1 MISLAICQEPPRD
14 QYKSEY
20 LTPFL
25 NFDEAA
31 TWLMK
36 VKLNKKGQLEQ
47 DDKRNN
53 SIFMW
58 YEWPEGLLEYAP
70 EKLIVTLRPSSFLF
84 IEGWIPIKH
93 LKQEEVN
100 LE

>member
-1 MISLAICQEPPRD
+1 MIYWIKGLNIIGISNSRIFQVSEENLEELESAQNICDFDENCYGINIFTQSYNQDNTFLISLAICSEPPRD

-36 VKLNKKGQLEQ
+36 VKLNKMG
-47 DDKRNN
+47 
-53 SIFMW
+53 
-58 YEWPEGLLEYAP
+58 
-70 EKLIVTLRPSSFLF
+70 
-84 IEGWIPIKH
+84 
-93 LKQEEVN
+93 
-100 LE
+100 